1 MSLDIF
7 RDAGAVL
14 GGFTAGL
21 VVLTLAPWR
30 SMLTS
35 SVGDWAILMWSAAAL
50 MAVMIHKVTLGGQTN
65 GVGFLLVLFFATAT
79 LLPDRALITLGVAT
93 IIAATIFVLL
103 ISVSVGTQLEA
114 TDAAYR
120 AVTHEGAELA
130 RQERELTHLYEAS
143 RTIASGSKLDEI
155 LPELIGRVAE
165 SVDARV
171 GLVLLYDAD
180 TEHLELMSP
189 IWVSGHTVRADE
201 FSLGLDEP
209 GVAQRVFMSG
219 DSQIINDTSQSSER
233 DRLAD
238 ELDTHRVAV
247 VAMRIE
253 DRTIGVLLVGDKGT
267 DFTDDDLGTLESVA
281 APAALVLNQM
291 ARFEEAR
298 SMSGRMA
305 ELAQL
310 KTDFVSVVSHELRTP
325 LTSIIGAIGTL
336 QRHEL
341 LQDDPRAQQLIEMA
355 AKQANRLRTLIED
368 LLVMSRIEADSL
380 PVRPERIDVAAFLIE
395 LIDALPNDESVT
407 FDPVSDVGYVR
418 SDPDH
423 LTRVMTNLV
432 ENAMKYGGEGQI
444 EIAASSHRNEVHISI
459 IDHGPG
465 IAYEQH
471 DVIFERFTQL
481 QPHATR
487 SRGGAGLGLS
497 IVKGL
502 VEAMDHRVWYEPTPG
517 GWRYLHRCDS
527 NRERYRPSVT
537 PAATA
542 WNPPSTWTISPEV
555 DNAKSERSTH
565 AIFATGSGL
574 DESQPSGARISHN
587 PSNCSK
593 PGIDFAATV
602 ESGPAATRL
611 ERMFS
616 PPRYRAR

>member
-1 MSLDIF
+1 MPRGYRGYRPAQGFDNLTERNMIVDYRIRVIHAGLIVSWVALLLSLFWVMSLDIF

-21 VVLTLAPWR
+21 VILTLAPWR

-50 MAVMIHKVTLGGQTN
+50 MAVIIHEVTLGGQTN

-93 IIAATIFVLL
+93 IITFSGTVFAASNVTVTVLAELLLPFIAATIFVLL
-103 ISVSVGTQLEA
+103 ISVSVRTQLEA

-130 RQERELTHLYEAS
+130 RQERELTHLYEVS
-143 RTIASGSKLDEI
+143 RTIGSGSKLDEV

-201 FSLGLDEP
+201 FSLGLDKP

-233 DRLAD
+233 DRLVD
-238 ELDTHRVAV
+238 ELDAHRVAV

-253 DRTIGVLLVGDKGT
+253 DRTIGVLLVGDKDT

-298 SMSGRMA
+298 SMNDRMA

-336 QRHEL
+336 QRPEL
-341 LQDDPRAQQLIEMA
+341 LPDDPRAQQLIEMA

-395 LIDALPNDESVT
+395 LIDALPNGESVT

-444 EIAASSHRNEVHISI
+444 EIATSSHRNEVHISI

-471 DVIFERFTQL
+471 DAIFERFTQL

-502 VEAMDHRVWYEPTPG
+502 VEAMDGRVWYEPTPG
-517 GWRYLHRCDS
+517 GG
-527 NRERYRPSVT
+527 
-537 PAATA
+537 ATF
-542 WNPPSTWTISPEV
+542 TV
-555 DNAKSERSTH
+555 
-565 AIFATGSGL
+565 AIPTGSATG
-574 DESQPSGARISHN
+574 
-587 PSNCSK
+587 
-593 PGIDFAATV
+593 
-602 ESGPAATRL
+602 
-611 ERMFS
+611 
-616 PPRYRAR
+616 PP

>member
-1 MSLDIF
+1 MPRGYRGYRPAQGLDNLTEKNMIVDYRIRVIHAGLIVSWVALLLFLFWVMSLDIF

-21 VVLTLAPWR
+21 VILTLAPWR

-50 MAVMIHKVTLGGQTN
+50 MAVMIHEVTLGGQTN

-93 IIAATIFVLL
+93 IITFSGTVFAASNVTVTVLAELLLPFIAATIFVLL
-103 ISVSVGTQLEA
+103 ISVSVRTQLEA

-130 RQERELTHLYEAS
+130 RQERELTHLYEVS
-143 RTIASGSKLDEI
+143 RTIGSGSKLDEV

-180 TEHLELMSP
+180 TEHLQLMSP

-219 DSQIINDTSQSSER
+219 DSQIINDTSENSEP

-238 ELDTHRVAV
+238 ELDAHRVAV

-253 DRTIGVLLVGDKGT
+253 DRTIGVLLVGDKDT

-298 SMSGRMA
+298 SMSDRMA

-336 QRHEL
+336 QRPEL
-341 LQDDPRAQQLIEMA
+341 LPDDPRAQQLIEMA

-395 LIDALPNDESVT
+395 LIDALPNGESVT

-432 ENAMKYGGEGQI
+432 ENAMKYSGEGQI
-444 EIAASSHRNEVHISI
+444 EIATSSHRNEVHISI

-471 DVIFERFTQL
+471 DAIFERFTQL

-502 VEAMDHRVWYEPTPG
+502 VEAMDGRVWYEPTPG
-517 GWRYLHRCDS
+517 GG
-527 NRERYRPSVT
+527 
-537 PAATA
+537 ATF
-542 WNPPSTWTISPEV
+542 TV
-555 DNAKSERSTH
+555 
-565 AIFATGSGL
+565 AIPTGSATG
-574 DESQPSGARISHN
+574 
-587 PSNCSK
+587 
-593 PGIDFAATV
+593 
-602 ESGPAATRL
+602 
-611 ERMFS
+611 
-616 PPRYRAR
+616 PP

>member
-1 MSLDIF
+1 MPRGYRGYRPAQGFDNLTEKNMIVDYRIRVIHAGLIVSWVALLLFLFWVMSLDIF

-21 VVLTLAPWR
+21 VILTLAPWR

-50 MAVMIHKVTLGGQTN
+50 MAVMIHEVTLGGQTN

-93 IIAATIFVLL
+93 IITFSGTVFAASNVTVTVLAELLLPFIAATIFVLL
-103 ISVSVGTQLEA
+103 ISVSARTQLEA

-130 RQERELTHLYEAS
+130 RQERELTHLYEVS
-143 RTIASGSKLDEI
+143 RTIGSGSKLDEV

-180 TEHLELMSP
+180 TEHLQLMSP

-238 ELDTHRVAV
+238 ELDAHRVAV

-253 DRTIGVLLVGDKGT
+253 DRTIGVLLVGDKDT

-298 SMSGRMA
+298 SMSDRMA

-336 QRHEL
+336 QRPEL
-341 LQDDPRAQQLIEMA
+341 LPDDPRAQQLIEMA

-395 LIDALPNDESVT
+395 LIDALPNGESVT

-432 ENAMKYGGEGQI
+432 ENAMKYSGEGQI
-444 EIAASSHRNEVHISI
+444 EIATSSHRNEVHISI

-502 VEAMDHRVWYEPTPG
+502 VEAMDGRVWYEPTPG
-517 GWRYLHRCDS
+517 GG
-527 NRERYRPSVT
+527 
-537 PAATA
+537 ATF
-542 WNPPSTWTISPEV
+542 TV
-555 DNAKSERSTH
+555 
-565 AIFATGSGL
+565 AIPTGSATG
-574 DESQPSGARISHN
+574 
-587 PSNCSK
+587 
-593 PGIDFAATV
+593 
-602 ESGPAATRL
+602 
-611 ERMFS
+611 
-616 PPRYRAR
+616 PP

>member
-1 MSLDIF
+1 MPRGYRGYRPAQGFDNLTEKNMIVDYRIRVIHAGLIVSWVALLLFLFWVMSLDIF

-21 VVLTLAPWR
+21 VILTLAPWR

-50 MAVMIHKVTLGGQTN
+50 MAVMIHEVTLGGQTN

-93 IIAATIFVLL
+93 IITFSGTVFAASNGTVTVLAELLLPFIAATIFVLL
-103 ISVSVGTQLEA
+103 ISVSVRTQLEA

-130 RQERELTHLYEAS
+130 RQERELTHLYEVS
-143 RTIASGSKLDEI
+143 RTIGSGSKLDEV

-180 TEHLELMSP
+180 TEHLQLMSP

-238 ELDTHRVAV
+238 ELDAHRVAV

-253 DRTIGVLLVGDKGT
+253 DRTIGVLLVGDKDT

-298 SMSGRMA
+298 SMSDRMA

-336 QRHEL
+336 QRPEL
-341 LQDDPRAQQLIEMA
+341 LPDDPRAQQLIEMA

-432 ENAMKYGGEGQI
+432 ENAMKYSGEGQI
-444 EIAASSHRNEVHISI
+444 EIATSSHRNEVHISI

-471 DVIFERFTQL
+471 DAIFERFTQL

-502 VEAMDHRVWYEPTPG
+502 VEAMDGRVWYEPTPG
-517 GWRYLHRCDS
+517 GG
-527 NRERYRPSVT
+527 
-537 PAATA
+537 ATF
-542 WNPPSTWTISPEV
+542 TV
-555 DNAKSERSTH
+555 
-565 AIFATGSGL
+565 AIPTGSATG
-574 DESQPSGARISHN
+574 
-587 PSNCSK
+587 
-593 PGIDFAATV
+593 
-602 ESGPAATRL
+602 
-611 ERMFS
+611 
-616 PPRYRAR
+616 PP

>member
-1 MSLDIF
+1 MPRGYRGYRPAQGFDNLTERNMIVGYRIRVIHAGLIVSWVALLLFLFWVMSLDIF

-21 VVLTLAPWR
+21 VILTLAPWR

-93 IIAATIFVLL
+93 IITFSGTVFAANNVTVTVLAELLLPFIAATIFVLL
-103 ISVSVGTQLEA
+103 ISVSVRTQLEA

-130 RQERELTHLYEAS
+130 RQERELTHLYEVS
-143 RTIASGSKLDEI
+143 RTIGSGSKLDEV

-201 FSLGLDEP
+201 FSLGLNEP

-238 ELDTHRVAV
+238 ELDAHRVAV

-253 DRTIGVLLVGDKGT
+253 DRTIRVLLVGDKGT

-298 SMSGRMA
+298 SMSNRMA

-325 LTSIIGAIGTL
+325 PSSAPSARCSALSSSRTTRGPSSSSRWL
-336 QRHEL
+336 QSR
-341 LQDDPRAQQLIEMA
+341 
-355 AKQANRLRTLIED
+355 RT
-368 LLVMSRIEADSL
+368 V
-380 PVRPERIDVAAFLIE
+380 
-395 LIDALPNDESVT
+395 
-407 FDPVSDVGYVR
+407 
-418 SDPDH
+418 
-423 LTRVMTNLV
+423 
-432 ENAMKYGGEGQI
+432 
-444 EIAASSHRNEVHISI
+444 
-459 IDHGPG
+459 
-465 IAYEQH
+465 
-471 DVIFERFTQL
+471 
-481 QPHATR
+481 
-487 SRGGAGLGLS
+487 
-497 IVKGL
+497 
-502 VEAMDHRVWYEPTPG
+502 
-517 GWRYLHRCDS
+517 
-527 NRERYRPSVT
+527 
-537 PAATA
+537 
-542 WNPPSTWTISPEV
+542 
-555 DNAKSERSTH
+555 SER
-565 AIFATGSGL
+565 
-574 DESQPSGARISHN
+574 
-587 PSNCSK
+587 
-593 PGIDFAATV
+593 
-602 ESGPAATRL
+602 
-611 ERMFS
+611 
-616 PPRYRAR
+616 

>member
-1 MSLDIF
+1 MPRGYRGYRPAQGFDNLTEKNMIVDYRIRVIHAGLIVSWVALLLFLFWVMSLDIF

-21 VVLTLAPWR
+21 VILTLAPWR

-50 MAVMIHKVTLGGQTN
+50 MAVMIHEVTLGGQTN

-93 IIAATIFVLL
+93 IITFSGTVFAASNVTVTVLAELLLPFIAATIFVLL
-103 ISVSVGTQLEA
+103 ISVSVRTQLEA

-130 RQERELTHLYEAS
+130 RQERELTHLYEVS
-143 RTIASGSKLDEI
+143 RTIGSGSKLDEV

-180 TEHLELMSP
+180 TEHLQLMSP

-238 ELDTHRVAV
+238 ELDAHRVAV

-253 DRTIGVLLVGDKGT
+253 DRTIGVLLVGDKDT

-298 SMSGRMA
+298 SMSDRMA

-336 QRHEL
+336 QRPEL
-341 LQDDPRAQQLIEMA
+341 LPDDPRAQQLIEMA

-395 LIDALPNDESVT
+395 LIDALPNGESVT
-407 FDPVSDVGYVR
+407 FDPVSDVGYVQ

-432 ENAMKYGGEGQI
+432 ENAMKYSGEGQI
-444 EIAASSHRNEVHISI
+444 EIATSSHRNEVHISI

-471 DVIFERFTQL
+471 DAIFERFTQL

-502 VEAMDHRVWYEPTPG
+502 VEAMDGRVWYEPTPG
-517 GWRYLHRCDS
+517 GG
-527 NRERYRPSVT
+527 
-537 PAATA
+537 ATF
-542 WNPPSTWTISPEV
+542 TV
-555 DNAKSERSTH
+555 
-565 AIFATGSGL
+565 AIPTGSATG
-574 DESQPSGARISHN
+574 
-587 PSNCSK
+587 
-593 PGIDFAATV
+593 
-602 ESGPAATRL
+602 
-611 ERMFS
+611 
-616 PPRYRAR
+616 PP

>member
-1 MSLDIF
+1 MPRGYRGYRPAQGLDNLTEKNMIVDYRIRVIHAGLIVSWVALLLFLFWVMSLDIF

-21 VVLTLAPWR
+21 VILTLAPWR

-50 MAVMIHKVTLGGQTN
+50 MAVMIHEVTLGGQTN

-93 IIAATIFVLL
+93 IITFSGTVFAASNVTVTVLAELLLPFIAATIFVLL
-103 ISVSVGTQLEA
+103 ISVSVRTQLEA

-130 RQERELTHLYEAS
+130 RQERELTHLYEVS
-143 RTIASGSKLDEI
+143 RTIGSGSKLDEV

-180 TEHLELMSP
+180 TEHLQLMSP

-219 DSQIINDTSQSSER
+219 DSQIINDTSQSSEP

-238 ELDTHRVAV
+238 ELDAHRVAV

-253 DRTIGVLLVGDKGT
+253 DRTIGVLLVGDKDT

-298 SMSGRMA
+298 SMSDRMA

-336 QRHEL
+336 QRPEL
-341 LQDDPRAQQLIEMA
+341 LPDDPRAQQLIEMA

-395 LIDALPNDESVT
+395 LIDALPNGESVT

-432 ENAMKYGGEGQI
+432 ENAMKYSGEGQI
-444 EIAASSHRNEVHISI
+444 EIATSSHRNEVHISI

-471 DVIFERFTQL
+471 DAIFERFTQL

-502 VEAMDHRVWYEPTPG
+502 VEAMDGRVWYEPTPG
-517 GWRYLHRCDS
+517 GG
-527 NRERYRPSVT
+527 
-537 PAATA
+537 ATF
-542 WNPPSTWTISPEV
+542 TV
-555 DNAKSERSTH
+555 
-565 AIFATGSGL
+565 AIPTGSATG
-574 DESQPSGARISHN
+574 
-587 PSNCSK
+587 
-593 PGIDFAATV
+593 
-602 ESGPAATRL
+602 
-611 ERMFS
+611 
-616 PPRYRAR
+616 PP

>member
-1 MSLDIF
+1 MPRGYRGYRPAQGFDNLTERNMIVDYRIRVIHAGLIVSWVALLLSLFWVMSLDIF

-21 VVLTLAPWR
+21 VILTLAPWR

-50 MAVMIHKVTLGGQTN
+50 MAVIIHEVTLGGQTN

-93 IIAATIFVLL
+93 IITFSGTVFAASNVTVTVLAELLLPFIAATIFVLL
-103 ISVSVGTQLEA
+103 IPVSVRTQLEA

-130 RQERELTHLYEAS
+130 RQERELTHLYEVS
-143 RTIASGSKLDEI
+143 RTIGSGSKLDEV

-201 FSLGLDEP
+201 FSLGLDKP

-233 DRLAD
+233 DRLVD
-238 ELDTHRVAV
+238 ELDAHRVAV

-253 DRTIGVLLVGDKGT
+253 DRTIGVLLVGDKDT

-298 SMSGRMA
+298 SMNDRMA

-336 QRHEL
+336 QRPEL
-341 LQDDPRAQQLIEMA
+341 LPDDPRAQQLIEMA

-395 LIDALPNDESVT
+395 LIDALPNGESVT

-444 EIAASSHRNEVHISI
+444 EIATSSHRNEVHISI

-502 VEAMDHRVWYEPTPG
+502 VEAMDGRVWYEPTPG
-517 GWRYLHRCDS
+517 GG
-527 NRERYRPSVT
+527 
-537 PAATA
+537 ATF
-542 WNPPSTWTISPEV
+542 TV
-555 DNAKSERSTH
+555 
-565 AIFATGSGL
+565 AIPTGSATG
-574 DESQPSGARISHN
+574 
-587 PSNCSK
+587 
-593 PGIDFAATV
+593 
-602 ESGPAATRL
+602 
-611 ERMFS
+611 
-616 PPRYRAR
+616 PP